1 MGNPGPIPPP
11 NVVAVPAADIQAP
24 PPNPATVVHESY
36 PLLQSEEDAN
46 EILVR
51 VRGST
56 LRRVR
61 KRLGSL
67 KYEGFPWSEVLLGL
81 ATLSFGGSLGALASK
96 LPWAAVESERVTPTF
111 SAIFFYVLLPIVGAA
126 AAVAFFMRRYHT
138 RVQAATVA
146 TELLEDLPDPERTK

>member
-1 MGNPGPIPPP
+1 MGNPGSLPPP
-11 NVVAVPAADIQAP
+11 NVVAVPAADVQAP

-61 KRLGSL
+61 KRLASL
-67 KYEGFPWSEVLLGL
+67 KHEGFPWSEVLLGL
-81 ATLSFGGSLGALASK
+81 ATLSFGASLGALASK
-96 LPWAAVESERVTPTF
+96 LPWAEVESGIATPTI
-111 SAIFFYVLLPIVGAA
+111 SAILFYVVLPLIGAA

-138 RVQAATVA
+138 RVQAASVA